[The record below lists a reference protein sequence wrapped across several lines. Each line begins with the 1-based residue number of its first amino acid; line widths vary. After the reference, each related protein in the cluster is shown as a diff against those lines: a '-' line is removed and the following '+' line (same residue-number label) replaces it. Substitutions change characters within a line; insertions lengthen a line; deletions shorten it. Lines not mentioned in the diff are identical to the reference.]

1 MDVKVIKQTT
11 AYTCLQILREGSSGV
26 IVFLFLSQFLVYF
39 KTLVTLATYRRK
51 RVIWGFTEVTLDL
64 EFDKE

>member
-1 MDVKVIKQTT
+1 M
-11 AYTCLQILREGSSGV
+11 
-26 IVFLFLSQFLVYF
+26 FLFLSQFLVYF